1 MALLSSAVCYTRINI
16 IRDVSVADHF
26 TCEMKGF
33 PLQMCSLALWSAGHC
48 KEALHETVDSVL
60 GKYFK
65 WTSYLCLSLSPQAPD
80 LKRQQWRERT
90 RVSASNGL
98 LNLYLATILK
108 LINLWC
114 CCPRVLCS
122 EDITKA
128 GLALVS
134 LNIHWTSL
142 RQVAPSAA
150 PGPTKLSIRESIN
163 LALAL
168 TATSETCWRT
178 GSLASPHTRSTTLHI
193 TIWGKAP
200 LDMTILPRL
209 ASGCLGNAAV
219 CGVESNC
226 KITTSSRFQF
236 KAFLHL
242 LGLECTWNRKDIKN
256 RGENSQICCIGG
268 NIWNITIFKGSHRGA
283 PLPVLTWAWCTWT
296 TTGSGSAGT
305 SPRYTS
311 QVLDACRVIIPDLSQ
326 NTEKSD
332 PKSQNGP

>member
-33 PLQMCSLALWSAGHC
+33 PLQICSLALWSAGHC

-80 LKRQQWRERT
+80 LKRQQRRERT

-98 LNLYLATILK
+98 LKLYLATILK

-178 GSLASPHTRSTTLHI
+178 GSLASPHFDENNDSKSPSSDSKKVADYS
-193 TIWGKAP
+193 KALKYHCIHP
-200 LDMTILPRL
+200 
-209 ASGCLGNAAV
+209 
-219 CGVESNC
+219 
-226 KITTSSRFQF
+226 ITTVSIY
-236 KAFLHL
+236 
-242 LGLECTWNRKDIKN
+242 D
-256 RGENSQICCIGG
+256 CIYP
-268 NIWNITIFKGSHRGA
+268 IITVS
-283 PLPVLTWAWCTWT
+283 
-296 TTGSGSAGT
+296 
-305 SPRYTS
+305 
-311 QVLDACRVIIPDLSQ
+311 LS
-326 NTEKSD
+326 TRD
-332 PKSQNGP
+332 

>member
-48 KEALHETVDSVL
+48 KEGLHETVDSVL

-242 LGLECTWNRKDIKN
+242 LGLECIWNRILRTGGRTARYVVLVVTFGILQFLREVTEVLPCLFLPEHDALERLQEVEVQEHPQDI
-256 RGENSQICCIGG
+256 
-268 NIWNITIFKGSHRGA
+268 
-283 PLPVLTWAWCTWT
+283 PLKFWT
-296 TTGSGSAGT
+296 PA
-305 SPRYTS
+305 
-311 QVLDACRVIIPDLSQ
+311 
-326 NTEKSD
+326 E
-332 PKSQNGP
+332 